1 MRAGALFAA
10 LTLSTLL
17 LRADAPSPR
26 VLLREAERHSDAAI
40 AEAAAAAPDEAVVL
54 LRSGSRPIAQA
65 ISSAPP
71 AVRVLLRF
79 AEARC
84 VPESACPAAAVF
96 YRQIADKS
104 LSFDQAL
111 ALAARREAYF
121 HQLVTLRLQGPDA
134 LFDRVLHQEAETI
147 RSAWMEGGESRAASG
162 VARMPARDLYALLA
176 YGQREESEISFAR
189 FFDHELAPRLA
200 GGRLLA
206 AMQESR
212 FLRAR
217 HFLVEAI
224 RADRQS
230 ALATLAGAGNA
241 RLLALAAE
249 GIASSPDP
257 VTEGALAA
265 EILEAYAALA
275 PHRALEAALRKVA
288 AANEPI
294 AGLLAAWLER
304 LRPGA
309 LEPATR
315 ALAAPYRAH
324 LPAADTL
331 DAAQACPQRRCT
343 QRMMFFDDDDGVA
356 SFAAFEALYKKD
368 PRWQWDERAAADGR
382 ASYIRVSRTG
392 ASGVTVEVF
401 ANRPRPANGAISM
414 AWEGAEREA
423 NDTLATLLTQRGAAT
438 LFVQRGHA
446 YHVPKAIAAVAPEAR
461 FVFLGGCRGTEHFL
475 PLVERAPA
483 AHVIATRS
491 TGTLTINDPLLKAI
505 NDELADR
512 GVIDWPA
519 FWSAQSARF
528 GRSAL
533 FGRYIPPHRNGAVL
547 FLQGWQR
554 FIAPQQASR

>member
-26 VLLREAERHSDAAI
+26 VLLREAERHTDTAI
-40 AEAAAAAPDEAVVL
+40 ADAAAAAPDEAVVL
-54 LRSGSRPIAQA
+54 LRRGSRPIAQA
-65 ISSAPP
+65 LAAASP
-71 AVRVLLRF
+71 ALRVLLRF
-79 AEARC
+79 AGAQC
-84 VPESACPAAAVF
+84 VPESACPSAAVF
-96 YRQIADKS
+96 YRQIADKT
-104 LSFDQAL
+104 LSFEQAL

-134 LFDRVLHQEAETI
+134 LFDRILHEEAETI

-200 GGRLLA
+200 GGRLLT
-206 AMQESR
+206 AMQEAR

-224 RADRQS
+224 RADRQA
-230 ALATLAGAGNA
+230 ALAALAGAGNA

-275 PHRALEAALRKVA
+275 PHRTLEAALRKEA
-288 AANEPI
+288 AASEPI
-294 AGLLAAWLER
+294 AGLVAAWLER

-315 ALAAPYRAH
+315 ALAARYRAH
-324 LPAADTL
+324 LPAADRL

-356 SFAAFEALYKKD
+356 SYAAFEAQYKKD
-368 PRWQWDERAAADGR
+368 PRWRWDERAAAVNGR
-382 ASYIRVSRTG
+382 AGYIRVWRTG

-423 NDTLATLLTQRGAAT
+423 NDTLATLFTQRGAAT

-446 YHVPKAIAAVAPEAR
+446 YHVPKAIAAVTPEAR

-475 PLVERAPA
+475 PLVERAAA
-483 AHVIATRS
+483 AHVVATRS

-505 NDELADR
+505 SDELADS

-519 FWSAQSARF
+519 FWTAQSARF

-547 FLQGWQR
+547 FLQAWR
-554 FIAPQQASR
+554 SLRPDTH